1 MPTNIATSQQREK
14 QKNHHPKCIHTAKV
28 GKSGEKGIKII
39 IKQIKTAH
47 AYKMQ
52 IQPVRAQY
60 GRLQQHKNAT
70 AKVMANAKNTFSMI
84 FSLLTRDFS
93 K

>member
-14 QKNHHPKCIHTAKV
+14 QKNHHPKCIHIAKV

-39 IKQIKTAH
+39 IKQIKTVH

-52 IQPVRAQY
+52 IQPIRAQY
-60 GRLQQHKNAT
+60 GRLQQRTNTT
-70 AKVMANAKNTFSMI
+70 AKVMANAKKTFSMI

>member
-14 QKNHHPKCIHTAKV
+14 QKNNHPKCIHTAKV

-52 IQPVRAQY
+52 IHPIRAQY
-60 GRLQQHKNAT
+60 GRLQQRTNTT

-84 FSLLTRDFS
+84 FSLLIRDFS